1 MIVGR
6 NRVGNIVLFRGPSA
20 GAAVTAVVE
29 VENTE
34 TVLADRFDSGCAIG
48 GVGRVAVEI
57 KDGRLVVLRGSCR
70 ATSVTPSATVISISL
85 MPSRPASAGAGR
97 IGEIHEQA
105 VAEIGRDANHGIDRD
120 KPRNEFHD
128 EPIHPRFPTRRN

>member
-48 GVGRVAVEI
+48 GVGRVEI
-57 KDGRLVVLRGSCR
+57 KDGRLVVLRR
-70 ATSVTPSATVISISL
+70 L
-85 MPSRPASAGAGR
+85 MPG
-97 IGEIHEQA
+97 
-105 VAEIGRDANHGIDRD
+105 N
-120 KPRNEFHD
+120 
-128 EPIHPRFPTRRN
+128 